1 MISADSGLY
10 KTEYITGRSEAGL
23 ATDIT
28 RTRVKVDFT
37 NYGMYVNNVKLEV
50 LNADKEVIYSN
61 VVHPG
66 ERRYIVNVSEPIV
79 PGANYYIRRT
89 FYDGNNKEISQ
100 LTVQVEAYIGI

>member
-1 MISADSGLY
+1 M
-10 KTEYITGRSEAGL
+10 
-23 ATDIT
+23 
-28 RTRVKVDFT
+28 
-37 NYGMYVNNVKLEV
+37 
-50 LNADKEVIYSN
+50 
-61 VVHPG
+61 HPG